1 MQFCGFAKHWMW
13 CLEAILVSLIFPLF
27 FAGTKMERG
36 ISRVTNNEDLIN
48 KARCQ
53 VEQDFSSVTLESKS
67 TSTETDHPE
76 SPPKLNT
83 LECFETPVYTFTL
96 PDITRYPGTVMTKRI
111 CTNLQSYMYLQY
123 IVVDCMLRNSFML
136 YS

>member
-1 MQFCGFAKHWMW
+1 
-13 CLEAILVSLIFPLF
+13 
-27 FAGTKMERG
+27 MERG

-111 CTNLQSYMYLQY
+111 CTNLQLHPLCARNFQN
-123 IVVDCMLRNSFML
+123 VKLRLDFVEIR
-136 YS
+136 